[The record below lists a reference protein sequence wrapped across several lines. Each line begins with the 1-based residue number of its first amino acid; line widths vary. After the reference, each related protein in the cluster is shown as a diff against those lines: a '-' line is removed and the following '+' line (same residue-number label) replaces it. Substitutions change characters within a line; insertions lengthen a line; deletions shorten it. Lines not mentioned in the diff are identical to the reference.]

1 MQYYIHYLDIVSLTR
16 FDTSLCNK
24 KLRSYFINECKK
36 YINFDTYTTSEY
48 YQYVYL
54 RQIKNKNIMIFNN
67 RQLKLFYDNLQIQ
80 ICECESAHSYSQMQ
94 NFITYLSISDCCIDN
109 NLINYILTNFSNLR
123 VLNIGNSK
131 FTNSMLDTKNI
142 TKYELTNIY
151 STLFLDDKFI
161 YKYHNNNENT
171 YMNEYSDYI
180 HKFNKTHFSPI
191 YLDNAI
197 SVDAFSI
204 ECIHDEYLIESIKLI
219 ESIQL
224 IESIKL
230 TKLIESAEPI
240 KYIIPY
246 RDSITNIMNNICGNL
261 FDGEHFLNLE
271 ELCIC
276 EANNLKYTNIIP
288 ILRKSKLKLLKIH
301 IATNEDILE
310 ILKYDIPVIELVN
323 EKLKFYTVEN
333 AIKKLGKK
341 IVKLE
346 INIKELKTGMKINFG
361 LTTDNGQNI
370 FITFWEPRINLVCLC
385 RIFEYCIDIDE
396 LKVSTVYI
404 FMIIRR
410 QNVRFNNLKKIK
422 ILNTATV
429 YESATE
435 SAYDEIIGEEIY
447 LVI

>member
-1 MQYYIHYLDIVSLTR
+1 MNVCMQYYIHYLDIVSLTI

-24 KLRSYFINECKK
+24 KLRSLFIYECQK
-36 YINFDTYTTSEY
+36 YINFEIYTTSEY
-48 YQYVYL
+48 YHYVYL

-67 RQLKLFYDNLQIQ
+67 RQLKLFYDNLQ
-80 ICECESAHSYSQMQ
+80 MQ

-109 NLINYILTNFSNLR
+109 NLINYILTHFSNLR

-161 YKYHNNNENT
+161 YRYYHKNSYIDEF
-171 YMNEYSDYI
+171 SDYI
-180 HKFNKTHFSPI
+180 HTFNKIHFSPI

-197 SVDAFSI
+197 SAGAFPV
-204 ECIHDEYLIESIKLI
+204 ECIHDDFLIESVDLI
-219 ESIQL
+219 ESV
-224 IESIKL
+224 KL
-230 TKLIESAEPI
+230 GELGELGELVEPI
-240 KYIIPY
+240 KYILPF
-246 RDSITNIMNNICGNL
+246 RDYYTNIMNNIYGNL

-276 EANNLKYTNIIP
+276 GANNLKYKNIIP
-288 ILRKSKLKLLKIH
+288 ILRVSKLKILKIH
-301 IATNEDILE
+301 IATTEDILE
-310 ILKYDIPVIELVN
+310 ILQYDIPIIELVN
-323 EKLKFYTVEN
+323 ENLKFQTIID
-333 AIKKLGKK
+333 AIYALGKK

-346 INIKELKTGMKINFG
+346 INIKEIKSGGVKINFG
-361 LTTDNGQNI
+361 FTTDQDQNI
-370 FITFWEPRINLVCLC
+370 FITFWEPRLNIVCLC
-385 RIFEYCIDIDE
+385 KILQYCNDIDE

-404 FMIIRR
+404 FMITRR
-410 QNVRFNNLKKIK
+410 ENIHFNNLKKIK
-422 ILNTATV
+422 ILNTATI
-429 YESATE
+429 YETEAE

>member
-1 MQYYIHYLDIVSLTR
+1 MRYYIHYLDIVSLTR

-24 KLRSYFINECKK
+24 KLRSFLVEECKK
-36 YINFDTYTTSEY
+36 YINFEIYTTSEY

-67 RQLKLFYDNLQIQ
+67 RQLKLFYENVFAFVNVNVNL
-80 ICECESAHSYSQMQ
+80 H

-109 NLINYILTNFSNLR
+109 HLINHILSHFSNLR

-161 YKYHNNNENT
+161 YRYYNNNENT
-171 YMNEYSDYI
+171 YMDEYSDYI

-191 YLDNAI
+191 YLIYSTI

-204 ECIHDEYLIESIKLI
+204 ECIHDDFLIESVELVEPTELI
-219 ESIQL
+219 EPTEL
-224 IESIKL
+224 V
-230 TKLIESAEPI
+230 EPI

-246 RDSITNIMNNICGNL
+246 RNSITNIMNNICGNL
-261 FDGEHFLNLE
+261 FDGKHFLNLE

-276 EANNLKYTNIIP
+276 GANNLKYKNIIP
-288 ILRKSKLKLLKIH
+288 ILRVSKLKLLKIH

-310 ILKYDIPVIELVN
+310 ILQYNIPIIEIIN
-323 EKLKFYTVEN
+323 ENLKFQTIID
-333 AIKKLGKK
+333 AIYILDKK

-346 INIKELKTGMKINFG
+346 INIKEINIKEINLGVKINFG

-370 FITFWEPRINLVCLC
+370 FITFWDHKLNTLNLCKILQ
-385 RIFEYCIDIDE
+385 YCKDIEE

-410 QNVRFNNLKKIK
+410 GQICFNNLKKIK
-422 ILNTATV
+422 ILNSATI
-429 YESATE
+429 YESEIE
-435 SAYDEIIGEEIY
+435 SAYDEIIGEDIN
-447 LVI
+447 LMI